1 MQLFLFVFFGG
12 NCCSQLHCS
21 NLQPC
26 LSDWQGSNALA
37 GTTNKGRW
45 LLSPSHFGW
54 PANRPRLYT
63 LLVKRGPVALR
74 NGGVRLMNKLYRIPL
89 LSVDKLMVAPQESS
103 LDGKISWFLSCSA
116 ALLALILICE
126 LAFLKTK
133 DIVREYRLT
142 LAHKLHRSLDSTFVD
157 LLSGSQRIWL
167 DVYRRHPKVT
177 RAWEAGIILSVS
189 VIVWF
194 LSLTLCCFLF
204 TKDKAL
210 KPHGVIAVGSWRCI
224 FHSINVAWSQGKHV
238 VVANLCQ
245 NPRSRP
251 IVSSLCPT
259 LLRQGHMFVLQNPHQ
274 QHLHPGFCERALFG
288 KEWQVEFVYMF
299 NVQCSMFK
307 LRYVVPVS
315 VCHCRST
322 FAWWASLHMPSM
334 Q

>member
-1 MQLFLFVFFGG
+1 MERFHDF
-12 NCCSQLHCS
+12 
-21 NLQPC
+21 C
-26 LSDWQGSNALA
+26 L
-37 GTTNKGRW
+37 
-45 LLSPSHFGW
+45 
-54 PANRPRLYT
+54 
-63 LLVKRGPVALR
+63 
-74 NGGVRLMNKLYRIPL
+74 
-89 LSVDKLMVAPQESS
+89 
-103 LDGKISWFLSCSA
+103 
-116 ALLALILICE
+116 ALLLCLHWFWSVNM
-126 LAFLKTK
+126 AFLKTK

-177 RAWEAGIILSVS
+177 RAWEAGIIPSVS

-210 KPHGVIAVGSWRCI
+210 KPHVVIAVGSWRCI

-299 NVQCSMFK
+299 NVQCSMFYNFDMLCQCQCVIVGAPLHDGHPCICPVCNK
-307 LRYVVPVS
+307 HTISDPELWSTLRIYS
-315 VCHCRST
+315 EAFCGEC
-322 FAWWASLHMPSM
+322 AWA
-334 Q
+334 